1 MYTVHEVKMQNAPA
15 QKILYYLTSKTKS
28 QLRDHLN

>member
-1 MYTVHEVKMQNAPA
+1 MYTMHEVKMFNAPA
-15 QKILYYLTSKTKS
+15 QKMYNLTSKTKS